1 MSSNNVFAQSK
12 AEATGTSQNGPLVI
26 ARQGSFFVG
35 GTALTGSFP
44 ISAGRSD
51 HLRVWSREVFRGCAI
66 TPESEGAFYASWRR
80 MKSMTIDAIP
90 ITFLIAQA
98 AGRDFLEQYPTRLI
112 VRLDLC
118 IKGIRYAECLLD
130 GALRPTLAMILLG

>member
-1 MSSNNVFAQSK
+1 VSSNNVFAQSK

-90 ITFLIAQA
+90 SSFSSLKPPDEIS
-98 AGRDFLEQYPTRLI
+98 
-112 VRLDLC
+112 
-118 IKGIRYAECLLD
+118 
-130 GALRPTLAMILLG
+130 